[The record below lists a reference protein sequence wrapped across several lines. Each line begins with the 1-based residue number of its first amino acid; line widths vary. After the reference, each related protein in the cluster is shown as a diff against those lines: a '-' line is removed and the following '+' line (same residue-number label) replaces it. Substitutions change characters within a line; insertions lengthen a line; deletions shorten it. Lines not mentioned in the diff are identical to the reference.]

1 MRHGTSHSYTIPYRD
16 IIKALNRLELNNEYT
31 ILAMGVSPHLFKEI
45 DGFVKTK
52 GETDYIYN
60 SDVKVIEIASNE
72 NSFIIMKNV
81 DIPRICLRPLDENEK
96 DVTLEEVESTNHL
109 YSNID
114 FINKDNLILK
124 AVIGYYLYVPKP
136 FKYVRLR
143 LSYQLESD
151 EFVINKLSSIKTYI
165 V

>member
-1 MRHGTSHSYTIPYRD
+1 
-16 IIKALNRLELNNEYT
+16 
-31 ILAMGVSPHLFKEI
+31 
-45 DGFVKTK
+45 
-52 GETDYIYN
+52 
-60 SDVKVIEIASNE
+60 
-72 NSFIIMKNV
+72 MKNV
-81 DIPRICLRPLDENEK
+81 DIPRICLRPLSENEK
-96 DVTLEEVESTNHL
+96 DDTLEEVESTNHL

-124 AVIGYYLYVPKP
+124 AMIGYDLYVPNP

-143 LSYQLESD
+143 ISYQLESD